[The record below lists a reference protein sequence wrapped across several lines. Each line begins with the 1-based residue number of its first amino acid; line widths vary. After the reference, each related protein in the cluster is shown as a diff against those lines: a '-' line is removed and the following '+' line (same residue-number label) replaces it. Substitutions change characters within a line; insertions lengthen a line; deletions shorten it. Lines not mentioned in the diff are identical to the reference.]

1 MRIGESSYYKYIH
14 MNSLKD
20 SAFGKRTLN
29 NDTKKLKASDLST
42 NYNSVKNKDKS
53 IDEQQKKAMKEID
66 DLKAHLKKSDSE
78 IKKMRESA
86 DIQLKCNIIAGRII
100 SGNKV
105 PKSDYIYL
113 AKNNSGLYQK
123 AILLRTERE
132 KPIKF
137 KRISEYEK
145 VKSSDI
151 QSTYINDGK
160 EQEKP

>member
-1 MRIGESSYYKYIH
+1 MRIGESNYYNYIH
-14 MNSLKD
+14 INSLKD
-20 SAFGKRTLN
+20 SAFGRRIIN
-29 NDTKKLKASDLST
+29 NDTKKLKTSDLSS
-42 NYNSVKNKDKS
+42 NYSSVKEKDES
-53 IDEQQKKAMKEID
+53 IDEQQKRAMKEID

-86 DIQLKCNIIAGRII
+86 DIQLKCNIIAARII

-113 AKNNSGLYQK
+113 AKNDSGLYQK

-145 VKSSDI
+145 VKCSDI
-151 QSTYINDGK
+151 QNTYINDDK